1 MASRYDDELWE
12 LVPED
17 PGPPAEHLRRFVRS
31 LGRAEHALD
40 LGCGDGRL
48 TLELDAALLTA
59 ADVSRVALARARRRL
74 ADRPLE
80 LVELD
85 PDAVLPFGESH
96 FDLVLCAETIEH
108 VRDVQLLL
116 SEVRR
121 VLAPGGR
128 LAVSTPAHDRASALA
143 AALTGFEGRFEPLSP
158 HLRFFTRRSLASV
171 LAGGGFELECLRP
184 RKGSLLGVARR

>member
-1 MASRYDDELWE
+1 MASRYDDEIWE

-17 PGPPAEHLRRFVRS
+17 PGPPPEHLREFVRG
-31 LGRAEHALD
+31 LDRAGSALD

-48 TLELDAALLTA
+48 TVELGAEELTA
-59 ADVSRVALARARRRL
+59 ADVSVVALERARGRL
-74 ADRPLE
+74 PGAR

-85 PDAVLPFGESH
+85 PDAALPFDDGA

-121 VLAPGGR
+121 VLRPGGT
-128 LAVSTPAHDRASALA
+128 LALTTPANLPV
-143 AALTGFEGRFEPLSP
+143 GRRPHPLSP
-158 HLRFFTRRSLASV
+158 HVRFFTRRYHKAL
-171 LAGGGFELECLRP
+171 LDELGFEVVSLERH
-184 RKGSLLGVARR
+184 ARTLFARATR